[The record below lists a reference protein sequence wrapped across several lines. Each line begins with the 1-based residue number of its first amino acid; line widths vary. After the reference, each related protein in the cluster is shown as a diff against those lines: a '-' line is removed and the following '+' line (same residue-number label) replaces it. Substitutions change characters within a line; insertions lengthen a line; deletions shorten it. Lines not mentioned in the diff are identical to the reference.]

1 MGLGLPVQRRERGL
15 EGRVSTVTLTRRVYL
30 GEWSWVS
37 SGRRIRGMTPL
48 SSELV
53 TIASSLRVGGGQDS
67 ASQEEP
73 GLEVQSSARG
83 PTAGEAGLGVQTWAS
98 VPTRGHV
105 QGSLLTGASR
115 AGESQAQ
122 GWGPGGEKTAWGGS
136 APGGAGAVQH
146 VGRPTAMAQPGK
158 STPAPAEVVDFGP
171 SAGFTHTPCW
181 VNRSSGSPVL
191 SSAGRRR
198 RARRAGR
205 SGERG
210 PRTSGRPCG
219 NRHSWACFPH
229 IF

>member
-205 SGERG
+205 SGE
-210 PRTSGRPCG
+210 
-219 NRHSWACFPH
+219 
-229 IF
+229 